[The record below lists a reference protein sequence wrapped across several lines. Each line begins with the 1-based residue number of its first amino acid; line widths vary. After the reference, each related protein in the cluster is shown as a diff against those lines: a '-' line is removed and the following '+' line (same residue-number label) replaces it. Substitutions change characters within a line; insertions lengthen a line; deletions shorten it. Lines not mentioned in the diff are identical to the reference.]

1 MRIKLPDTI
10 PVVNIEGKD
19 HVPDADGV
27 FDVPAH
33 QAHELV
39 RQMGG
44 AYMPNVVS
52 PVLPAAA
59 TAPTPPGADVVTLEP
74 APAAAPVVEPV
85 ALKTSTAAGKK
96 KA

>member
-1 MRIKLPDTI
+1 MRITLPKSV

-19 HVPDADGV
+19 HLPDEDGV
-27 FDVPAH
+27 FDVPPH
-33 QAHELV
+33 HAHELV

-52 PVLPAAA
+52 PVLPATA
-59 TAPTPPGADVVTLEP
+59 TAPTPPGADVVTPEP